1 MVLCKYKY
9 FVVLRAVALEKLV
22 ADQQKLLEAMEAKQV
37 ELEQLIGSTKV
48 ELESAG
54 ERNKVL
60 AAHLDQL
67 QVKCGESERAQVQ
80 VAEDLGRAL
89 AHQVL
94 GTVVRVLLLV
104 QMYAWVGF
112 RSQNQSGTEGVI
124 ITEAAFCTKITDCI
138 NTLTSF

>member
-1 MVLCKYKY
+1 MVL
-9 FVVLRAVALEKLV
+9 LAVALEKLV

-48 ELESAG
+48 ELENAG

-112 RSQNQSGTEGVI
+112 RSENQSGTEGVT
-124 ITEAAFCTKITDCI
+124 ITEAAVCTKLTDGVNICTI
-138 NTLTSF
+138 YFSI

>member
-1 MVLCKYKY
+1 M
-9 FVVLRAVALEKLV
+9 VLRAVALEKLV

-80 VAEDLGRAL
+80 VAEHLGRAL

-104 QMYAWVGF
+104 QMYPWVGF
-112 RSQNQSGTEGVI
+112 RSQNQGGTEGI
-124 ITEAAFCTKITDCI
+124 
-138 NTLTSF
+138 